1 MKLLKEQLGGT
12 WVYPLHRLDRPTSGV
27 LLFGLTRCVLIGSCH
42 VGRGCI
48 RCIAW
53 IWAVAVRCGQGWG
66 AGQEG
71 GGIGLHP
78 SGILLSALH

>member
-1 MKLLKEQLGGT
+1 MKIVKEQLGGT

-27 LLFGLTRCVLIGSCH
+27 LMFGLARCVLIGSCQ
-42 VGRGCI
+42 VGHGCI

-71 GGIGLHP
+71 GGIWLHP